1 MRWSSTNYRY
11 ALELLAATIALIWI
25 DAYGPATSAT
35 PTTPSAPAK
44 AAEICTGATGSHVMF
59 LMFLNAPPRIP
70 SPDWVLQST
79 TTMDFETCEA
89 CAAAAQSV
97 ANSIIRTPTI
107 NLVGWCFAKEPA
119 NASSFLRSQKTGP
132 GGAVPL
138 TPPLN
143 LRPQR

>member
-1 MRWSSTNYRY
+1 MLKRRDLSGRFLSMLVMAT
-11 ALELLAATIALIWI
+11 ALVSASLPGTAIN
-25 DAYGPATSAT
+25 AT
-35 PTTPSAPAK
+35 PSGSAPAG
-44 AAEICTGATGSHVMF
+44 EICTGATGSHVMF
-59 LMFLNAPPRIP
+59 LMFLNAPPRVP

-119 NASSFLRSQKTGP
+119 NASSFLRSQKAGP
-132 GGAVPL
+132 GDPAAP
-138 TPPLN
+138 
-143 LRPQR
+143 